1 MTRLTTQEIEAIR
14 KQAELASTGPWEY
27 DASYGNITAPYNDI
41 ASDVRYPDAEF
52 IANAREDIPK
62 LLAEVERL
70 KSVIRHVNDCAEEF
84 YEYENGVYV
93 IPQHTPNR
101 DFLQEIFVITAEE
114 VDA

>member
-1 MTRLTTQEIEAIR
+1 MARLTAQEIETIR
-14 KQAELASTGPWEY
+14 KRTKRATSGNRLTDMGAFEASAIVLT
-27 DASYGNITAPYNDI
+27 
-41 ASDVRYPDAEF
+41 
-52 IANAREDIPK
+52 EDIPK

-114 VDA
+114 VDE